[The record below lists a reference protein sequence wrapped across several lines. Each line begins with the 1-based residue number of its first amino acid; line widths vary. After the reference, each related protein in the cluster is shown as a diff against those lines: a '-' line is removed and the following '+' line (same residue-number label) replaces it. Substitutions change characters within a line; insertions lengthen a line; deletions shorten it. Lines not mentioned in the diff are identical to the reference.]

1 MNTRIEQFRADRD
14 TLVSLAEYFE
24 GRELTHCGKVW
35 SHEEAEQTDGDGGGD
50 DVGNPASIRSFF
62 NAKTQHSQPEQNL
75 QSDAEDRESKY
86 HGADPKPMR
95 RFRKEQSPKQ
105 RSSTETS
112 RYETHLIDV
121 AIANL
126 DQVFDNPP
134 TSCESRAE
142 EEEEEKAD
150 EPDVLVLQSLLY
162 Q

>member
-1 MNTRIEQFRADRD
+1 
-14 TLVSLAEYFE
+14 
-24 GRELTHCGKVW
+24 
-35 SHEEAEQTDGDGGGD
+35 
-50 DVGNPASIRSFF
+50 
-62 NAKTQHSQPEQNL
+62 
-75 QSDAEDRESKY
+75 
-86 HGADPKPMR
+86 MR

-126 DQVFDNPP
+126 DQVFDNPS

-142 EEEEEKAD
+142 KEEEEKAD
-150 EPDVLVLQSLLY
+150 EPDVFVLQSLFH